1 MIGNTCKK
9 QLSPGQEV
17 LRVNMKSIQV
27 ADASQVLP
35 HLAGGDMEVAGEL
48 VEREGA
54 VHPAGVLGLVGLE
67 PPGGGGVRLGEERDS
82 PGRHVGVELGE
93 AGLPEDVLQ
102 LVVLLPQVLVQSL
115 HLGRLGGVNSETK
128 Y

>member
-1 MIGNTCKK
+1 
-9 QLSPGQEV
+9 
-17 LRVNMKSIQV
+17 MKSSRV
-27 ADASQVLP
+27 AEASKVLP

-48 VEREGA
+48 VEREGTM
-54 VHPAGVLGLVGLE
+54 HPAGVLGLLGLQ
-67 PPGGGGVRLGEERDS
+67 PPGGGGGVRLGEERDS

-115 HLGRLGGVNSETK
+115 HLGRLGRVNSETK

>member
-1 MIGNTCKK
+1 
-9 QLSPGQEV
+9 
-17 LRVNMKSIQV
+17 MKSSRV
-27 ADASQVLP
+27 ADAIKVLP
-35 HLAGGDMEVAGEL
+35 HLAGSYMEVAGEL
-48 VEREGA
+48 VEREGTM
-54 VHPAGVLGLVGLE
+54 HPAGVLGLLGLQ
-67 PPGGGGVRLGEERDS
+67 PPGGGGGVRLGEERDS

-93 AGLPEDVLQ
+93 AGLPEDVLE